1 MIFKIILTILI
12 LTSTTIKPSSIE
24 IKSDESSSSS
34 TSINCDSFFMEAEDE
49 FLFEFLIR
57 HDLKNDYI
65 SRNENYE
72 KCLKFLSKFIL
83 KIEQYKHEQGHQY
96 DYKPSKRA

>member
-24 IKSDESSSSS
+24 IKSDESSS

>member
-24 IKSDESSSSS
+24 IKSDESSSS